1 MGIGEKIKEYRMSCN
16 MTQKD
21 LADRLHVTNQAV
33 SRWENNEAEPS
44 FETLRLMAS
53 IFQCTINDLFDMQTP
68 QAEPIHEVTVVERI
82 VPQESKPVLTLC
94 ENCNRPIYDQRDKH
108 RFIVWIRNGR
118 ASSVKSCLNCTECY
132 NARVAKE
139 KKRVYEEKLEEINK
153 DKARRIRSF
162 VISSIVFA
170 ILLFFSILS
179 FSGGASDSGIVYLVL
194 AVMGFCFS
202 SCLCLNNNFIEDR
215 WVDIASW
222 GFVRLPG
229 VIMEFSIGGLIIG
242 FLIKIALWILGLILA
257 VITTMLATVIG
268 LFVSVFVYP
277 YALVKNIKA
286 TKPIEKPDEAK
297 GE

>member
-68 QAEPIHEVTVVERI
+68 QPEPIHEVTVVERI
-82 VPQESKPVLTLC
+82 VPQESKPILALC
-94 ENCNRPIYDQRDKH
+94 ENCNKPIYDQKDIH
-108 RFIVWIRNGR
+108 RFNVRIRNGR

-162 VISSIVFA
+162 VISAIVFA

-202 SCLCLNNNFIEDR
+202 SCLCLNNNFIEDL

-286 TKPIEKPDEAK
+286 TKPIENPDEAK